1 MFPYSL
7 SRKILK
13 YLIRIHQKKT
23 RRNSDGVSYK
33 NALRIAIL
41 SESQTIDTSQYI
53 IDFISSIRKDSKEI
67 TTLEYLN
74 NSIKLSVKSWK
85 QTQFYLHKKNLN
97 FLNLPKKE
105 PLKEFLEKEFDII
118 INLCI
123 TDNVYLHYMTAISN
137 AKLKIGAYNP
147 EFESCYDFM
156 ININNE
162 TDINSFVSSVDTYLK
177 MINNNPKK

>member
-1 MFPYSL
+1 MFPYAL
-7 SRKILK
+7 TRRILK
-13 YLIRIHQKKT
+13 YLIRLHQKKIK
-23 RRNSDGVSYK
+23 RNSNGVNYR
-33 NALRIAIL
+33 NAVKIAIL

-53 IDFISSIRKDSKEI
+53 IEFISGIRKDGKEI

-105 PLKEFLEKEFDII
+105 PLREFLEKEFDIV

-123 TDNVYLHYMTAISN
+123 SDNIYLHYMIAIAN
-137 AKLKIGAYNP
+137 AKLKIGPYNP
-147 EFESCYDFM
+147 EFESCYDLM
-156 ININNE
+156 INTNE
-162 TDINSFVSSVDTYLK
+162 ETEINSFVSTVDTYLK
-177 MINNNPKK
+177 MINNKFKI

>member
-13 YLIRIHQKKT
+13 YFIRHHQNKN
-23 RRNSDGVSYK
+23 RPHSYGVSYK
-33 NALRIAIL
+33 SALKIAIL

-53 IDFISSIRKDSKEI
+53 IDFISDIKKDSKEI
-67 TTLEYLN
+67 CTLEYLN
-74 NSIKLSVKSWK
+74 NSIKQSVKSWK

-105 PLKEFLEKEFDII
+105 PLREFLERDYDIL

-123 TDNVYLHYMTAISN
+123 TNNIYLHYITTITN
-137 AKLKIGAYNP
+137 AKLKIGPYNS

-156 ININNE
+156 IHVDE
-162 TDINSFVSSVDTYLK
+162 LSDINAFVSSVETYLK
-177 MINNNPKK
+177 MINK

>member
-13 YLIRIHQKKT
+13 YLIRKHQKKI
-23 RRNSDGVSYK
+23 RHNSNGVSYK
-33 NALRIAIL
+33 NAVRIAIL
-41 SESQTIDTSQYI
+41 SESQSIDTSQYI
-53 IDFISSIRKDSKEI
+53 IDFISDIRKDAKEI
-67 TTLEYLN
+67 STLEYLN

-105 PLKEFLEKEFDII
+105 PLKEFLEKDFDII

-123 TDNVYLHYMTAISN
+123 TNNIYLHYMSAITNS
-137 AKLKIGAYNP
+137 KLKIGPYDP

-156 ININNE
+156 IHIDKE

-177 MINNNPKK
+177 MINNNPKI

>member
-13 YLIRIHQKKT
+13 YLIRKQQKKT
-23 RRNSDGVSYK
+23 RHKSNGVSYQ
-33 NALRIAIL
+33 NAVRIAVL

-53 IDFISSIRKDSKEI
+53 IDFISDLRKDSKEI
-67 TTLEYLN
+67 STLEYLN

-105 PLKEFLEKEFDII
+105 PLKEFLEKDFDII

-123 TDNVYLHYMTAISN
+123 SNNVYLHYISAITN
-137 AKLKIGAYNP
+137 AKLKIGPYNP

-156 ININNE
+156 ININEE
-162 TDINSFVSSVDTYLK
+162 TDVNSFVSSVDTYLK
-177 MINNNPKK
+177 MINNK

>member
-1 MFPYSL
+1 MFPYPL

-13 YLIRIHQKKT
+13 YLIRKHQKKI
-23 RRNSDGVSYK
+23 RHNSNGVSYK
-33 NALRIAIL
+33 NAVRIAIL

-53 IDFISSIRKDSKEI
+53 IDFISDIRKDAKEI

-85 QTQFYLHKKNLN
+85 QTQFYLHKNNLN

-105 PLKEFLEKEFDII
+105 PLKEFLEKEYDII

-123 TDNVYLHYMTAISN
+123 TNNIYLHYISAITNS
-137 AKLKIGAYNP
+137 KLKIGPYNQ

-156 ININNE
+156 IRVNAE

-177 MINNNPKK
+177 MINNNPKI

>member
-13 YLIRIHQKKT
+13 YIIRHHKNKNRQ
-23 RRNSDGVSYK
+23 NSAGVNYK
-33 NALRIAIL
+33 NAVRIAIL

-67 TTLEYLN
+67 STLEYLN

-105 PLKEFLEKEFDII
+105 PLKEFLEKEYDII

-123 TDNVYLHYMTAISN
+123 TNNIYLHYMSTITNS
-137 AKLKIGAYNP
+137 KLKIGPYNS

-156 ININNE
+156 IHIDEE
-162 TDINSFVSSVDTYLK
+162 TDINSFVSSVETYLK
-177 MINNNPKK
+177 MINNK

>member
-7 SRKILK
+7 SRRILK
-13 YLIRIHQKKT
+13 YLIRQHLKKV
-23 RRNSDGVSYK
+23 RHNSNGVNYK
-33 NALRIAIL
+33 NAVRIAVL

-53 IDFISSIRKDSKEI
+53 IDFISDLKKDTKEI

-85 QTQFYLHKKNLN
+85 QTQFYLHKQNLN

-105 PLKEFLEKEFDII
+105 PLREYLEKEFDIV

-123 TDNVYLHYMTAISN
+123 TNNIYLHYISTITN
-137 AKLKIGAYNP
+137 AKLKIGPYYP

-156 ININNE
+156 IDINEN
-162 TDINSFVSSVDTYLK
+162 TDINTFVNSVDTYLK
-177 MINNNPKK
+177 MINNNQKI

>member
-7 SRKILK
+7 TRKILK
-13 YLIRIHQKKT
+13 YLIRKQQKKI
-23 RRNSDGVSYK
+23 RHNSNGVSYK
-33 NALRIAIL
+33 NAVRIAIL

-53 IDFISSIRKDSKEI
+53 IDFISDIRKDSKEI

-105 PLKEFLEKEFDII
+105 PLKEYLEKEFDII

-123 TDNVYLHYMTAISN
+123 TNNVYLHYMSAITNS
-137 AKLKIGAYNP
+137 KLKIGPYDP

-156 ININNE
+156 IHIDND
-162 TDINSFVSSVDTYLK
+162 TDINSFVCSVDTYLR
-177 MINNNPKK
+177 MINNNPKI